1 MIRNRE
7 LPISAEEAELAA
19 AGLLTLPS
27 VPFNPGVILEFGPP
41 ARLKSKKTIAEIVSE
56 DRDASDARVLGL

>member
-1 MIRNRE
+1 MIRNRDF
-7 LPISAEEAELAA
+7 PISAEEAELVA
-19 AGLLTLPS
+19 AGLVSLPS
-27 VPFNPGVILEFGPP
+27 EPFNPDVILKFGPP

>member
-1 MIRNRE
+1 M
-7 LPISAEEAELAA
+7 A
-19 AGLLTLPS
+19 AGLVSLPS
-27 VPFNPGVILEFGPP
+27 EPFNPDVILKFGPP